1 MSRQATG
8 ITETDES
15 AMNIKSQRQIDR
27 KTDNTSH
34 DPANNKYPLTR
45 EAADSVLKKKKKKS

>member
-45 EAADSVLKKKKKKS
+45 EAADSLLKKKS